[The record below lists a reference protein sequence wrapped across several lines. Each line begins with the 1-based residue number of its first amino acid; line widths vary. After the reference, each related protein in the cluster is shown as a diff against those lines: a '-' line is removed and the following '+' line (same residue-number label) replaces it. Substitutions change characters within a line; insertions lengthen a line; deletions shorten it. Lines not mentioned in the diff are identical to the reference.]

1 MRRHQQEC
9 TRSAFNRVAIA
20 AGLLLG
26 SAFCAVSQTA
36 RPMVVLKT
44 RYEVRMGEATEIPAA
59 ADTLDFMVH
68 AKTRRVTAG
77 GQDVAGLVVA
87 PNAAQDRILLAPS
100 SRATPGEYAVTLS
113 ATSASGEEM
122 HANVDVVVEP
132 RTTVPNG
139 STQPP
144 ARSRRLRRRRSATW
158 RNIWCPPECRWS
170 ICSTTA
176 WKVPTN
182 RLKRWASTWAIS

>member
-1 MRRHQQEC
+1 
-9 TRSAFNRVAIA
+9 
-20 AGLLLG
+20 
-26 SAFCAVSQTA
+26 
-36 RPMVVLKT
+36 MVVLKT

-144 ARSRRLRRRRSATW
+144 VVLLNGW
-158 RNIWCPPECRWS
+158 
-170 ICSTTA
+170 
-176 WKVPTN
+176 
-182 RLKRWASTWAIS
+182 